1 MRIYFDNC
9 CLQRPLDD
17 QTQPRIERETEA
29 IIAIL
34 SACEIGD
41 LTLVSSEIL
50 LAELNDAS
58 DLERRET
65 TLGVLKI
72 ARETIVADAKIEK
85 RAREI
90 EKSGIKPI
98 DALHLAS
105 AEAGQAEYF
114 CTCDDKLLKRAQTQS
129 DLKTKTIS
137 PIGLFEEIIK

>member
-1 MRIYFDNC
+1 MLFAASPRRPNATAHRTRNRSDYCNFVCLRNRRFD
-9 CLQRPLDD
+9 
-17 QTQPRIERETEA
+17 
-29 IIAIL
+29 
-34 SACEIGD
+34 ACFIGN
-41 LTLVSSEIL
+41 L